1 MCQWGPLHQCVWC
14 DTHTYAHRFVREN
27 GVPERQKLSG
37 SLAAGNRYFDF
48 AKLHEVTCVATRN
61 LNKIIDVNYYP
72 AESARRSNMRHR
84 PIGLGVQV
92 QRLMAGRMQHACG
105 ALSTAE

>member
-1 MCQWGPLHQCVWC
+1 M
-14 DTHTYAHRFVREN
+14 YRFVREN

-72 AESARRSNMRHR
+72 AESARRSNLRHR

-92 QRLMAGRMQHACG
+92 RPFGSKQLGFLIVYQTPHHV
-105 ALSTAE
+105 